1 MFMETSVREDYL
13 EALFKYS
20 QDNEKPPVI
29 SEFAAY
35 IEKPD
40 EEVREMVKAL
50 EKEGD
55 IVLED
60 GLISLSPTGRDIGRR
75 VMRKHHILE
84 CFFTEVLGIDPD
96 IASTEACSLE
106 HNVSDDAINRLR
118 MYMRNPRSQGGAACG
133 RHGRGPFRFS
143 SILDFAEGS
152 ELIIRNISCHHS
164 YNRLADLGI
173 FPGEKIQ
180 LVRKLSNNAV
190 VIRAKGC
197 DIALSPEIAQC
208 VNVEQG

>member
-1 MFMETSVREDYL
+1 METSLREDYL

-20 QDNEKPPVI
+20 QEKEKSPGI
-29 SEFAAY
+29 SEFSAY
-35 IEKPD
+35 IEKPED
-40 EEVREMVKAL
+40 DVREMIKGL

-55 IVLED
+55 IVLEG
-60 GLISLSPTGRDIGRR
+60 GLIRLSPKGRDLGRR

-106 HNVSDDAINRLR
+106 HNVSDDAIDRLH
-118 MYMRNPRSQGGAACG
+118 MYIRNPHSQAGVACK
-133 RHGRGPFRFS
+133 RHGRGGCRFT
-143 SILDFAEGS
+143 SILDFAEGA
-152 ELIIRNISCHHS
+152 ELIIRNIACHGS
-164 YNRLADLGI
+164 YNRLADLGV
-173 FPGEKIQ
+173 FPGEKII

-208 VNVEQG
+208 VNVEHA

>member
-1 MFMETSVREDYL
+1 METSLREDYL

-20 QDNEKPPVI
+20 QEKEITPGI

-35 IEKPD
+35 LEKPD
-40 EEVREMVKAL
+40 DEVREMINAL

-55 IVLED
+55 IELD
-60 GLISLSPTGRDIGRR
+60 AGLIRLSSQGRDLGRR

-106 HNVSDDAINRLR
+106 HNVSDDAIDRLG
-118 MYMRNPRSQGGAACG
+118 MYIRNPHSEACVPCK
-133 RHGRGPFRFS
+133 RRGRGGWRFT
-143 SILDFAEGS
+143 SILDFEEGA
-152 ELIIRNISCHHS
+152 ELIIRNIACHGS

-173 FPGEKIQ
+173 FPGERII

-208 VNVEQG
+208 VNVEQA